1 MLLPVGSVP
10 TTAIHTVWF
19 WLWSMLKGQL
29 GRAEH
34 AAGVIAAPVV
44 AAVWTE
50 EHVVPPAAMLSGAG
64 TPPAGMVLDLERDQV
79 LKEPGKI
86 DGQLRL
92 PFGLR

>member
-1 MLLPVGSVP
+1 
-10 TTAIHTVWF
+10 
-19 WLWSMLKGQL
+19 MLKGQL